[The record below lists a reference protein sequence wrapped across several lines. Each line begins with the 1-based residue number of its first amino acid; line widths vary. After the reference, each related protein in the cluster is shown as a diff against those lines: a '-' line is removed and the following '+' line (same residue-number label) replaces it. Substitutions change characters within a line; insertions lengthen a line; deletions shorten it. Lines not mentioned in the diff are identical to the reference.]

1 MQAIEVVTVLF
12 FAIVMAGLIIAFITG
27 FDFNSIYKFVNN
39 IINPQPS
46 YDYVKEVDMYGF
58 AQTASNC
65 WKDCAYGQNDK
76 NCGAV
81 LLKRTTEYPQI
92 SPSIVKSFLEKINI
106 CPNCNVLL
114 PPGSQELPRVVSIK
128 CEAKALKI
136 E

>member
-1 MQAIEVVTVLF
+1 MESVEQVVLLLF
-12 FAIVMAGLIIAFITG
+12 AVVAAALLIMFLTG
-27 FDFNSIYKFVNN
+27 FDFVSLYKAISGFL
-39 IINPQPS
+39 NPQPG